1 MGGGSG
7 VDFTIS
13 VFLFCTFGDLP
24 LILVGLSA
32 NPKKRTR
39 FCIQRYLRTVTVEAQ
54 AAKELEDHRSTV
66 LPIFS
71 LKVRYLTCGTLF
83 FCSQNYAERDC

>member
-1 MGGGSG
+1 MGGDSG

-39 FCIQRYLRTVTVEAQ
+39 FCIQRYLSYGGGQSSGNVE
-54 AAKELEDHRSTV
+54 LWCNVVFIMIT
-66 LPIFS
+66 IF
-71 LKVRYLTCGTLF
+71 
-83 FCSQNYAERDC
+83 NI